1 MITVALIRWVGRIPK
16 KTHFCDMRT
25 CEMGNTEQGTGAQTV
40 RLSRGN
46 IRIALRI
53 DRQQWGC
60 PVSRITAYAQATAAY
75 GVARHW
81 QWWWQWQWQLKRVAF
96 SGH

>member
-60 PVSRITAYAQATAAY
+60 PVSRITAYVQPLMEWR
-75 GVARHW
+75 GIG
-81 QWWWQWQWQLKRVAF
+81 
-96 SGH
+96 SGGGSGSGS